1 MLVHLI
7 YNSLHVLTPN
17 SPSIPPSTWQP
28 QVCSLCPVNL
38 ETVHFIL
45 FFLIKHDIIFKTR
58 MTANHY
64 AVLMKA
70 RHSSKGFFFFLIGGK
85 LLYNITLVS
94 AVHFNEV
101 FWHSLVKISWLV
113 ALIHFFCSGEVI
125 ELVWQ
130 QASLSS

>member
-1 MLVHLI
+1 
-7 YNSLHVLTPN
+7 
-17 SPSIPPSTWQP
+17 
-28 QVCSLCPVNL
+28 
-38 ETVHFIL
+38 
-45 FFLIKHDIIFKTR
+45 

-64 AVLMKA
+64 AVLIKA
-70 RHSSKGFFFFLIGGK
+70 RHSSKGFFFLIGGK

-94 AVHFNEV
+94 AVHFNEA

-130 QASLSS
+130 QTSLSSQSFYCLNLFFVFYNKHYIKSVVA